1 MYSCLGAIKNSG
13 KEDKEK
19 CIMRNGKNLLENL
32 ISSFNG
38 KRKPILSFSA
48 EELKIATNNY
58 DLQRVKTQGFV
69 YQLYNAFLHGRPMSV
84 MKFQNND
91 KYDAYEWCLK
101 NIVFASQMSH
111 SNILML
117 IGCCLETQI
126 PVLVF
131 ESVSSGILANYIHG
145 PRPSH
150 FEPFLLTHRL
160 KIAMEIANALAYLHV
175 GFPRPIVFKNI
186 KLSSILFDEDHVAK
200 LFDFSLAESI
210 PDGETHIKDAIP
222 IGIMGFVATEYVTT
236 GDYNEKCDVFS
247 FGVLLLVLLTGQKLY
262 SIDEAGD
269 RHWLLNRVKKHIECN
284 TFDEIV
290 DPVIREE
297 LCIQSSE
304 KDKQVQAFVELAV
317 KCVSESAEDRPTM
330 IDVAKQLRQA
340 YRFGW

>member
-1 MYSCLGAIKNSG
+1 
-13 KEDKEK
+13 EDKEK
-19 CIMRNGKNLLENL
+19 CVMRNGKNLLEKL

-69 YQLYNAFLHGRPMSV
+69 YQLYNAFLHGRPMS
-84 MKFQNND
+84 
-91 KYDAYEWCLK
+91 
-101 NIVFASQMSH
+101 
-111 SNILML
+111 
-117 IGCCLETQI
+117 TQI